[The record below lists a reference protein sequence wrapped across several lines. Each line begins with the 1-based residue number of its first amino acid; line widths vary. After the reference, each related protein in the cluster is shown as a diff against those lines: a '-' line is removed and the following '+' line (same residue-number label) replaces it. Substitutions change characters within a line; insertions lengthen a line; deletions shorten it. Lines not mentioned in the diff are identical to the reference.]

1 MTSSRDARA
10 MTVVAAFVI
19 GVDARARRRGET
31 IRPDIV
37 EAAEFLRQRAIA
49 ASFEK
54 VSAYGHEASRATRK
68 GASWCTSSA
77 VAEAAGCSPRTVL
90 RAIHRGELPAVR
102 RGRDHLIDSADA
114 ARWVAERKHR

>member
-1 MTSSRDARA
+1 
-10 MTVVAAFVI
+10 MTVVAEFVI
-19 GVDARARRRGET
+19 DADARARYRGET

-37 EAAEFLRQRAIA
+37 EAAKVLRIA
-49 ASFEK
+49 VIDASFEK
-54 VSAYGHEASRATRK
+54 VSAYGRKASRAPDD

-90 RAIHRGELPAVR
+90 RALHRGELPAAPR

-114 ARWVAERKHR
+114 ARWVAERKPTR